1 MNEIYGAVIG
11 DIAGSIYEV
20 IEVEQYKKALKIPKK
35 QRMLIMNSSTSIFNK
50 NCEITDDTI
59 LTCAIANAIL
69 TGEEYSKSLKTF
81 GLNEIDLGVDKYG
94 RSRFGGNFVKWCQG
108 EEINSYG
115 NGCAMRVS
123 AIGLAFDSLE
133 KTLIEAEK
141 STVCSHNFPE
151 CIKLTKAV
159 AGAIYLAR
167 NKKSRKEIK
176 KFCENEIGHEIKFN
190 LNYLRENYIFTSKAE
205 FSIPQ
210 ALFCFFVS
218 NSFEDC
224 LRKSISIGG
233 DSDTIC
239 AIACSIAA
247 AYYGIP
253 ENILNEAKRF
263 IPKKYLDILEKF
275 NKCYGLKYQKI

>member
-11 DIAGSIYEV
+11 DIAGSKYEV
-20 IEVEQYKKALKIPKK
+20 IEVEKFKKAFKVSKD
-35 QRMLIMNSSTSIFNK
+35 QRMLIMSQTTPIFDK
-50 NCEITDDTI
+50 DCEITDDTI
-59 LTCAIANAIL
+59 LTCAITNAIL
-69 TGEEYSKSLKTF
+69 KNEKYDKNLREF
-81 GLNEIDLGVDKYG
+81 GLNEINLGVDKYG

-108 EEINSYG
+108 ENVNSFG

-123 AIGLAFDSLE
+123 AVGLAFDSLE

-141 STVCSHNFPE
+141 TAVCSHNFTE

-167 NKKSRKEIK
+167 NGKSKKEIK
-176 KFCENEIGHEIKFN
+176 EFCENEINQKIQFN
-190 LNYLRENYIFTSKAE
+190 IDDLRDNYIFSAKAE
-205 FSIPQ
+205 LSVPQ
-210 ALFCFFVS
+210 ALFCFFAS

-239 AIACSIAA
+239 AISCSIAGA
-247 AYYGIP
+247 FYAIP
-253 ENILNEAKRF
+253 KQILTKAKKY
-263 IPKKYLDILEKF
+263 IPKKYLDILETF
-275 NKCYGLKYQKI
+275 NQKYVMK

>member
-11 DIAGSIYEV
+11 DIAGSIYET
-20 IEVEQYKKALKIPKK
+20 IEVMAYKKALKIPKK
-35 QRMLIMNSSTSIFNK
+35 DRMLIMSKSTPIFTEEN
-50 NCEITDDTI
+50 EITDDTV

-69 TGEEYSKSLKTF
+69 NNDEYANSLKKF
-81 GLNEIDLGVDKYG
+81 GLEEIDLGVEKYG
-94 RSRFGGNFVKWCQG
+94 RSRFGGNFVKWCKG
-108 EEINSYG
+108 EDLNSFG

-141 STVCSHNFPE
+141 SAVPTHNYEE
-151 CIKLTKAV
+151 CIKLTRAV

-167 NKKSRKEIK
+167 NKSSKSKIK
-176 KFCENEIGHEIKFN
+176 NFCENEIGYKIKFN
-190 LNYLRENYIFTSKAE
+190 LNYLRNNYIFTSKAE
-205 FSIPQ
+205 LSIPQ
-210 ALFCFFVS
+210 AIFCFLVS

-239 AIACSIAA
+239 AIACSIAS
-247 AYYGIP
+247 AYYGID
-253 ENILNEAKRF
+253 ENILKETKKY
-263 IPKKYLDILEKF
+263 IPKKYIDLLEKF
-275 NKCYGLKYQKI
+275 NSKFGVK